1 MKERAQKIWEAFKG
15 ELIDNGVKDSEDVRQ
30 ALSTVLREIVDEFE
44 QYVENDTYDELFV
57 SSNDLYNLSVELE
70 KLDTL

>member
-1 MKERAQKIWEAFKG
+1 MKSRAQKIWEAFKG
-15 ELIDNGVKDSEDVRQ
+15 ELIDNGLKDSEDVRQ

-44 QYVENDTYDELFV
+44 YFRGDDSFGSMVV
-57 SSNDLYNLSVELE
+57 SSIELYDLAYELE